1 MKKALFNITVYGM
14 LAWSIA
20 SATYLALPVEIQAML
35 PDMNWLTAVISGGS
49 TMLLGTG
56 GLAVQTWLSKA
67 RTTSDE
73 KYNLLGTKFL
83 TLVTSYQD
91 MAAKYDTLSAETKY
105 NNQLL
110 AVELKT
116 KLTNPMLTD
125 AARALIEQVLNH
137 DGQE

>member
-14 LAWSIA
+14 LAWSIL
-20 SATYLALPVEIQAML
+20 SAVYLALPVEYQAML
-35 PDMNWLTAVISGGS
+35 PDFNWLTAVISGGS

-67 RTTSDE
+67 RTSSDE

-83 TLVTSYQD
+83 TLVDNYKTLE
-91 MAAKYDTLSAETKY
+91 AKYDTVVSATTR

-110 AVELKT
+110 EVDLAT
-116 KLTNPMLTD
+116 KLSNPMLTD
-125 AARALIEQVLNH
+125 TARALINQVLNY
-137 DGQE
+137 DGQK